1 MSKRTRSKTP
11 RPAEAMAVPIW
22 RRWPT
27 ALVLVLLVAG
37 VLRFVG
43 LGDYGPPGLNQDE
56 ASNAWNAYC
65 LLKTGQDQAGVR
77 WPIFYS
83 RCLGANRSTLDLYV
97 LLPFQAIGGLN
108 VWTTRAPSAL
118 GGVLTVLL
126 TYVVGSR
133 LFGRKAGL
141 VAAGLLA
148 VNPWHLQ
155 QSRWGHEAALC
166 TLLVM
171 APFAALLWANLPFDG
186 GPDDKR
192 RTRIW
197 AAALGGVLTGI
208 CCYGYPAVRVFL
220 PAFLLLAAAVT
231 WRGWWHR
238 LKTRNGALAI
248 GALVIG
254 VAVTFGPLAWQ
265 HLTDK
270 DKTGIAKRSKTTW
283 VWKADDAFG
292 QKVAAALGRYP
303 GHFGL
308 DFLFINGDGYE
319 IQSVPGFGQFHWYML
334 PMMVLGLIVL
344 LWRVRSSWPA
354 RVLLVWVL
362 AYPVSDCLTAHFK
375 GSMHALRASPGM
387 TSLILLAALGLVTAG
402 TWLWQRQRA
411 MTLALGGLLAVIAIA
426 FNARFLHTFF
436 GAYNE
441 RARVYYL
448 GYHVDLLRACE
459 WLRPR
464 LEEVDAVFVTT
475 RMTNMPYVISL
486 VGLAYDPNQWFTDV
500 KTARTTPE
508 FDNYARYG
516 KMNFMYGRAL
526 GHPERSV
533 LNELKTNGRPDR
545 VLLVIRP
552 GELGELGGRRPYHE
566 IIGLGG
572 RPSLWIYKMT
582 L

>member
-1 MSKRTRSKTP
+1 
-11 RPAEAMAVPIW
+11 
-22 RRWPT
+22 
-27 ALVLVLLVAG
+27 
-37 VLRFVG
+37 
-43 LGDYGPPGLNQDE
+43 
-56 ASNAWNAYC
+56 
-65 LLKTGQDQAGVR
+65 
-77 WPIFYS
+77 
-83 RCLGANRSTLDLYV
+83 
-97 LLPFQAIGGLN
+97 
-108 VWTTRAPSAL
+108 
-118 GGVLTVLL
+118 
-126 TYVVGSR
+126 
-133 LFGRKAGL
+133 
-141 VAAGLLA
+141 
-148 VNPWHLQ
+148 
-155 QSRWGHEAALC
+155 
-166 TLLVM
+166 
-171 APFAALLWANLPFDG
+171 
-186 GPDDKR
+186 
-192 RTRIW
+192 
-197 AAALGGVLTGI
+197 
-208 CCYGYPAVRVFL
+208 
-220 PAFLLLAAAVT
+220 
-231 WRGWWHR
+231 
-238 LKTRNGALAI
+238 
-248 GALVIG
+248 
-254 VAVTFGPLAWQ
+254 
-265 HLTDK
+265 
-270 DKTGIAKRSKTTW
+270 
-283 VWKADDAFG
+283 
-292 QKVAAALGRYP
+292 
-303 GHFGL
+303 
-308 DFLFINGDGYE
+308 
-319 IQSVPGFGQFHWYML
+319 ML

-402 TWLWQRQRA
+402 SWLWQRQRA

-475 RMTNMPYVISL
+475 RMTNMPYVITL

-500 KTARTTPE
+500 KTANTTRE

-552 GELGELGGRRPYHE
+552 GELGEFGGRKPHHE

-572 RPSLWIYKMT
+572 RPSLWIYRMT